1 MTTRKRLTERQVL
14 QVLIQQGAIIPC
26 GICRLA
32 LKIEDVKYL
41 ERDHHRAKHTYPD
54 DEIEQWEALGNQ
66 RYVHGQRDPNH
77 DCHRRKTDGTKA
89 TSAGSDKHM
98 AAKGRRLRGEN
109 KPKVKRK
116 WPSGKIQSRNTL
128 SKEERDRVREWI
140 AIARIG
146 HDDD

>member
-1 MTTRKRLTERQVL
+1 MTPRKQLSQRKVIE
-14 QVLIQQGAIIPC
+14 VLIRQGAIIPC

-32 LKIEDVKYL
+32 LKLEDVKYL
-41 ERDHHRAKHTYPD
+41 ERDHHRAQHTFPD
-54 DEIEQWEALGNQ
+54 DEMDQWEAIENQ

-109 KPKVKRK
+109 KAKPKRN
-116 WPSGKIQSRNTL
+116 WPSGKIQSRNSL
-128 SKEERDRVREWI
+128 SREEREKVKKWKQKVSL
-140 AIARIG
+140 
-146 HDDD
+146 